1 MIDTA
6 TNWFY
11 GERRLSAG
19 AAIENLRHDLWAY
32 GYYNAWLRLVKNEP
46 PYAREWSVQR
56 REVRVGVRAAP
67 IRDPARRQR
76 ERVRC

>member
-1 MIDTA
+1 MNLSIIPGKGLGQRAIGAAFGGNMIDTA

-32 GYYNAWLRLVKNEP
+32 
-46 PYAREWSVQR
+46 
-56 REVRVGVRAAP
+56 
-67 IRDPARRQR
+67 
-76 ERVRC
+76 